1 MDAFMLFSNATGV
14 RLSEQAF
21 LIEGRQV
28 NPWELHRTVVGRNG
42 FDSVTVNGEW
52 PIIGIDLGFPPVS
65 WGVHQSAYCSP
76 AAAHQLQQLY
86 QETLRYF
93 DQAYSRG
100 IIAQLRNSQ
109 APSQALS
116 QSPQPHAQPL
126 AYQRTEADYQA
137 LLASTMSESSVI
149 FEALDILPRFWDAPG
164 AELEAHRV
172 PQRVIAFI
180 EQNREYL
187 KWLSQDPRSSTDS
200 TPIEGPQPIQQNQL
214 HQALSRIQIM
224 FHPSLPPLQNLQ
236 QQQQQQQQQP
246 RADGGLM
253 HGGVMNSSLSQQQL
267 LIALRAQVAQGN
279 MTQRQALE
287 RLAMMTASAQSAPQQ
302 LPPGFIAGGV
312 PSGAAQQQMTTL
324 SQQHAQVSTESPIDS
339 LQRVTQAQDSSHFR
353 QFGMLVPQDQQR
365 QNDSGVASRMGPNPN
380 PSGMGLPHGPGSL
393 QQSFIQPSFSDSHA
407 NFHSTF
413 VSSPPQPPP
422 PRAQQ
427 VSVPSNLA
435 SMTLQQL
442 RELSTHLQR
451 VVIEG
456 QRNLQTPNSSGGSDV
471 QRQQFRAKIE
481 NNKRFI
487 SILQEVIDAR
497 KRAR

>member
-1 MDAFMLFSNATGV
+1 
-14 RLSEQAF
+14 
-21 LIEGRQV
+21 
-28 NPWELHRTVVGRNG
+28 
-42 FDSVTVNGEW
+42 VTVNGEW

-253 HGGVMNSSLSQQQL
+253 HGGVMNSSLSQQQVCL
-267 LIALRAQVAQGN
+267 VVSQKYLN
-279 MTQRQALE
+279 
-287 RLAMMTASAQSAPQQ
+287 
-302 LPPGFIAGGV
+302 FGV
-312 PSGAAQQQMTTL
+312 
-324 SQQHAQVSTESPIDS
+324 H
-339 LQRVTQAQDSSHFR
+339 SH
-353 QFGMLVPQDQQR
+353 
-365 QNDSGVASRMGPNPN
+365 SW
-380 PSGMGLPHGPGSL
+380 
-393 QQSFIQPSFSDSHA
+393 
-407 NFHSTF
+407 
-413 VSSPPQPPP
+413 
-422 PRAQQ
+422 
-427 VSVPSNLA
+427 
-435 SMTLQQL
+435 
-442 RELSTHLQR
+442 
-451 VVIEG
+451 
-456 QRNLQTPNSSGGSDV
+456 
-471 QRQQFRAKIE
+471 
-481 NNKRFI
+481 
-487 SILQEVIDAR
+487 
-497 KRAR
+497 